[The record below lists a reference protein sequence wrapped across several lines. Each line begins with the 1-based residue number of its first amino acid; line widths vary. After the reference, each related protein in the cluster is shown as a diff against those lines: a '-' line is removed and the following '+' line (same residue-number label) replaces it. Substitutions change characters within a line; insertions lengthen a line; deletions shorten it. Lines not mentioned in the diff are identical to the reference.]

1 MDKKLLGKRIQKY
14 RVESGCTAEQF
25 AEQID
30 LSASMIRE
38 IERGNRLPS
47 LGTLVKIANALNVS
61 TDELL
66 CDSVNKSSYIV
77 NNEISENLKELNAE
91 DTSLVKNVL
100 ETLIAELIK
109 RRQE

>member
-14 RVESGCTAEQF
+14 RVESGLTAEQF
-25 AEQID
+25 AEQIN
-30 LSASMIRE
+30 LSTSMIRE

-47 LGTLVKIANALNVS
+47 LGTLVKIANELNVS

-77 NNEISENLKELNAE
+77 NNEISENLKDLNAE
-91 DTSLVKNVL
+91 DMSLVKSVIA
-100 ETLIAELIK
+100 TLVAGLVK
-109 RRQE
+109 RNQN

>member
-1 MDKKLLGKRIQKY
+1 MNKKLLGKRIQKY
-14 RVESGCTAEQF
+14 RVESGRTAEQF

-30 LSASMIRE
+30 LSTSMIRE

-47 LGTLVKIANALNVS
+47 LGTLVKIANELNVS

-77 NNEISENLKELNAE
+77 SSEISQNLESLNAE
-91 DTSLVKNVL
+91 DTSLVKNVI
-100 ETLIAELIK
+100 ETLVAALLK
-109 RRQE
+109 RNQD